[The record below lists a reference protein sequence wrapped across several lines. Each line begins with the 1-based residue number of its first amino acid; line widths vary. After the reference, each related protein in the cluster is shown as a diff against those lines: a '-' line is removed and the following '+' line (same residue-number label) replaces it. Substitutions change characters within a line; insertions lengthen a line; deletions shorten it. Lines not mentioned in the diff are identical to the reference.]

1 MQERNGGDGQSG
13 VEDGLREVPVPVEDR
28 IDEVVPED
36 VGSAEAGVDDR
47 DEAVEQR
54 EDERPDEVSRPHRR
68 LSSDDEDVRE
78 DDDGVEA
85 VLVDVGVE
93 PLVVVVRVVEEDP
106 EGERDDQRD
115 ADGDVAKDLRHS
127 RESRVR
133 VWETDT
139 KFRQA

>member
-13 VEDGLREVPVPVEDR
+13 VDDGLREVPVPVEDR

-54 EDERPDEVSRPHRR
+54 EDERPDEVSRPHRL

-93 PLVVVVRVVEEDP
+93 PLVVILRIEKQEP
-106 EGERDDQRD
+106 E
-115 ADGDVAKDLRHS
+115 
-127 RESRVR
+127 
-133 VWETDT
+133 
-139 KFRQA
+139 